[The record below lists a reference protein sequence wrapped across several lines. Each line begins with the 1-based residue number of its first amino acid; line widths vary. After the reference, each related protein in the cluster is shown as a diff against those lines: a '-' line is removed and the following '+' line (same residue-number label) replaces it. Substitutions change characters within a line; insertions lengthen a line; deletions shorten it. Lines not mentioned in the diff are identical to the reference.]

1 MSGSESA
8 PPEMSGSE
16 TAPPENERFGDRSTR
31 RRHPK
36 KSRCLF
42 IFLPELL
49 ICTSKQP
56 MKKEFYRHLLPHFQQ
71 PGQAYFVTWSLKDAV
86 PKKALKRY
94 TDELDKLRLQIK
106 SFGTAGATGA
116 AVSKPLIKKMS
127 GSESAPPEMSGSES
141 APPEMSGSETAP
153 PKMRD
158 SEITPPELEKLK
170 KQYYSLRKKYIKAY
184 DELLDSERTPK
195 INLSKPDNLQPVKE
209 TLLFWNGKKL
219 ENYAFCIMPNHVHWV
234 FHVFEKDEK
243 GKPVYLQD
251 IMNSVKRFSANQ
263 INKVENRKGAVWQ
276 TESFDTTIRD
286 EKHLHYAIEY
296 TLNNPVAAGLVKNRE
311 DWPGIWYCEAVGCS
325 G

>member
-1 MSGSESA
+1 
-8 PPEMSGSE
+8 
-16 TAPPENERFGDRSTR
+16 
-31 RRHPK
+31 
-36 KSRCLF
+36 
-42 IFLPELL
+42 
-49 ICTSKQP
+49 

-71 PGQAYFVTWSLKDAV
+71 PGQAYFVTWNLKDAV

-94 TDELDKLRLQIK
+94 SDELVKLRLQIK
-106 SFGTAGATGA
+106 SYGAASVTGA
-116 AVSKPLIKKMS
+116 AVSKPLIK
-127 GSESAPPEMSGSES
+127 EMSGL
-141 APPEMSGSETAP
+141 ETAP
-153 PKMRD
+153 NEP
-158 SEITPPELEKLK
+158 TPPELEKLR

-184 DELLDSERTPK
+184 DELLASDKNPK
-195 INLSKPDNLQPVKE
+195 INLSKAENLQPVKE

-219 ENYAFCIMPNHVHWV
+219 EAYAFSIMPNHVHWV
-234 FHVFEKDEK
+234 FRLFEKDEK
-243 GKPVYLQD
+243 GKPVYVQD

-311 DWPGIWYCEAVGCS
+311 DWPGNWYS

>member
-1 MSGSESA
+1 
-8 PPEMSGSE
+8 
-16 TAPPENERFGDRSTR
+16 
-31 RRHPK
+31 
-36 KSRCLF
+36 
-42 IFLPELL
+42 
-49 ICTSKQP
+49 

-71 PGQAYFVTWSLKDAV
+71 PGQAYFITWSLKDAV

-94 TDELDKLRLQIK
+94 SDELEKLRLQIK
-106 SFGTAGATGA
+106 SYGATGRPGA

-127 GSESAPPEMSGSES
+127 DSEI
-141 APPEMSGSETAP
+141 AP

-158 SEITPPELEKLK
+158 SEITPPELK

-184 DELLDSERTPK
+184 DELLASDKNPK
-195 INLSKPDNLQPVKE
+195 IDLSKPENLQPVKE

-219 ENYAFCIMPNHVHWV
+219 ENYAFCVMPNHVHWV
-234 FHVFEKDEK
+234 FRVFEKDEN
-243 GKPVYLQD
+243 GKQVYLQD

-296 TLNNPVAAGLVKNRE
+296 TLNNPVAAGLVKSRE
-311 DWPGIWYCEAVGCS
+311 EWPGNWCS

>member
-1 MSGSESA
+1 
-8 PPEMSGSE
+8 
-16 TAPPENERFGDRSTR
+16 
-31 RRHPK
+31 
-36 KSRCLF
+36 
-42 IFLPELL
+42 
-49 ICTSKQP
+49 

-94 TDELDKLRLQIK
+94 SDELEKLRLKIK
-106 SFGTAGATGA
+106 SYDAAGRPGPAGVTGA
-116 AVSKPLIKKMS
+116 AVSEPLINRMS
-127 GSESAPPEMSGSES
+127 DSEI
-141 APPEMSGSETAP
+141 AP

-170 KQYYSLRKKYIKAY
+170 KQYYLLRKKYIKAY
-184 DELLDSERTPK
+184 DDLLDSERNPK
-195 INLSKPDNLQPVKE
+195 INLSKPENLQPVKE

-234 FHVFEKDEK
+234 FRVFEKDEK

-251 IMNSVKRFSANQ
+251 IMNSVKRFSANK
-263 INKVENRKGAVWQ
+263 INKLENRKGAVWQ

-296 TLNNPVAAGLVKNRE
+296 TLNNPVAADLVKNRE
-311 DWPGIWYCEAVGCS
+311 DWPENWCS
-325 G
+325 GCHGSSGLRTAD